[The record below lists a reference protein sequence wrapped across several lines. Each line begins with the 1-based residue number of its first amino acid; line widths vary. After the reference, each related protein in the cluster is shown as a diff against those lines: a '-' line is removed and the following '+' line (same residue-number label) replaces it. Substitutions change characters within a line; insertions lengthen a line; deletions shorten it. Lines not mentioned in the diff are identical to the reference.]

1 MKRILAFFVFG
12 LGLAALGNAAQADY
26 RTSAKGKEPP
36 SAGDE
41 FRDAVDLSRY
51 RKGNL
56 EWDTQELIA
65 SGLTALHEEHQRILL
80 RLDEIQDRLS
90 RLERDSAESK

>member
-1 MKRILAFFVFG
+1 MVRRILGIGAICVCCA
-12 LGLAALGNAAQADY
+12 LAAFWGAARAEQ
-26 RTSAKGKEPP
+26 P
-36 SAGDE
+36 SDRAFDE
-41 FRDAVDLSRY
+41 AVDLSRF

-80 RLDEIQDRLS
+80 KLGEIQDRLS
-90 RLERDSAESK
+90 RLERDSAERK

>member
-1 MKRILAFFVFG
+1 MRRILGFFVFCF
-12 LGLAALGNAAQADY
+12 GLAVFGNPARAE
-26 RTSAKGKEPP
+26 T
-36 SAGDE
+36 DE
-41 FRDAVDLSRY
+41 FRDAVDLSKH

-80 RLDEIQDRLS
+80 KLGEIQDRLS
-90 RLERDSAESK
+90 RLERDSAERK